1 MATAAAGTTRTTR
14 TTGTTNGTT
23 TGSTASTGSS
33 ATTPIEPVPYRPG
46 EPGTPTLAEL
56 IERYRRLESAVIYDV
71 LDHMGL
77 PDQQLSLEITP
88 LHVDMV
94 VAGEA
99 YTEKYVAT
107 PPDAGFKQGAAT
119 PTPDFPEGRYP
130 GCVVVQDVGMDPISG
145 GLGENAGIG
154 ARMAGAEGVVCDG
167 GTRDRKALIKYGF
180 PVFSRFSTCTLS
192 WSRRK
197 QVARQVPVRLSG
209 HLTRWVTV
217 HPGDF
222 IFGDCDG
229 ILVIPRAL
237 TLEVLVASERVAEIE
252 EEQRDGLLAGIPRPS
267 NFQVM
272 RYAHVRRVVQE
283 PDFR

>member
-1 MATAAAGTTRTTR
+1 M
-14 TTGTTNGTT
+14 
-23 TGSTASTGSS
+23 S
-33 ATTPIEPVPYRPG
+33 EVEPYRPG
-46 EPGTPTLAEL
+46 EAGQPALSEV
-56 IERYRRLESAVIYDV
+56 IERYGRLESAVIYDV

-77 PDQQLSLEITP
+77 PNQQLSLEIKP

-99 YTEKYVAT
+99 FTEKMVVT
-107 PPDAGFKQGAAT
+107 VPEAGFRQGAAA
-119 PTPDFPEGRYP
+119 PAPDLPEGRYP

-145 GLGENAGIG
+145 GLGENAGIT
-154 ARMAGAEGVVCDG
+154 ARMAGAVGVVCDG

-192 WSRRK
+192 WSRRR
-197 QVARQVPVRLSG
+197 QIARQVPVRMSG
-209 HLTRWVTV
+209 HLTQWVTV
-217 HPGDF
+217 RPGDF

-237 TLEVLVASERVAEIE
+237 TLEVLEASERVAEIE
-252 EEQRDGLLAGIPRPS
+252 EEQREGLLAGIPRPAD
-267 NFQVM
+267 FQIT